1 MRPLKYRSFPPNT
14 GRLLVPVTSRRAAR
28 ASMALYPACRRKALV
43 AQRMALVAVRLFGPR
58 GLPGA
63 DTEWEPPMAGEVWDE
78 LLDRWRSEIGSFD
91 AHAVHRRSLPD
102 EFGFGLLLL
111 DRGRPRAFVK
121 LRPHDADLRVERE
134 ALGRV
139 AAYAPRHFF
148 APRIVADGSAGRWS
162 FLATEPLSP
171 RIHRPPGRR
180 VDLEA
185 VAGEASEA
193 LNGLEPPEGGS
204 PRWRPMHG
212 DFTPWNLRR
221 LDDGRL
227 ALLDWEEAGYGP
239 PGADVVLYQ
248 ATRAAIDGKPPP
260 PTDRIEAI
268 DFWSETV
275 EGRDDSRRDRRLAV
289 DIDRA
294 LAQMRDGKRE

>member
-1 MRPLKYRSFPPNT
+1 MHSLKYRSFPPNA

-28 ASMALYPACRRKALV
+28 ASMALYPACKRRALV

-63 DTEWEPPMAGEVWDE
+63 EGEWQPPMEGEVWDE
-78 LLDRWRSEIGSFD
+78 LLDRWRGEIGPFD
-91 AHAVHRRSLPD
+91 AHAVHRRSRPD

-121 LRPHDADLRVERE
+121 LRPEDADLRVERE

-139 AAYAPRHFF
+139 AAYGPRHFF
-148 APRIVADGSAGRWS
+148 APRIVADGRVGAWS
-162 FLATEPLSP
+162 FLATEPLPP
-171 RIHRPPGRR
+171 RIHRPPRR

-193 LNGLEPPEGGS
+193 LSGLEPPEGG
-204 PRWRPMHG
+204 PREWRPMHG

-221 LDDGRL
+221 LSDGRL

-248 ATRAAIDGKPPP
+248 ATRAVIDGRPPP
-260 PTDRIEAI
+260 PTDRVEAV
-268 DFWSETV
+268 DFWRGSV
-275 EGRDDSRRDRRLAV
+275 GARDDSRRDRRLAADV
-289 DIDRA
+289 DRA
-294 LAQMRDGKRE
+294 LVLMRNGKEE